1 MIKEIVM
8 EYDALADNKQ
18 VYAQKKQNDTIKLS
32 LKETYPNLNTRELR
46 EITRE
51 SIFAPPE
58 RNISLSGRDI
68 TASDLRYEIATS
80 IENSAALRSSN
91 DTYDMQTDLTESIER
106 INSGTNSTEEYFS
119 WLNTSTDILKNMNDG
134 FVSKEDLEIRNNF
147 LEMSDQREADL
158 MLCLG
163 LLAGSKHHKALEIS
177 KNLQYKLQ
185 KLREIRSA
193 IKLTTRNQCDV
204 DISRAEYERAIPY
217 YKAFKALQKL
227 PFGYDINQ
235 QQKINLG
242 IYYDED
248 DDLDEDSNYYILLIN
263 NALDEMKIED
273 NYYLASNQ
281 YQISNNIT
289 KEQNDLL
296 SDKISDKMQKLS
308 GRRNSFRLKYESLNS
323 NENNIN

>member
-1 MIKEIVM
+1 MTH
-8 EYDALADNKQ
+8 DNLNENKNL
-18 VYAQKKQNDTIKLS
+18 YTQKKQNDIIKLS
-32 LKETYPNLNTRELR
+32 LKETYNSLNARELR

-58 RNISLSGRDI
+58 RKISTGGREI

-80 IENSAALRSSN
+80 IEENASSRFVN
-91 DTYDMQTDLTESIER
+91 NVYDMQTELAENIER

-147 LEMSDQREADL
+147 LETTDQREADL

-163 LLAGSKHHKALEIS
+163 LLAGSKHHKAIEIS

-193 IKLTTRNQCDV
+193 IKLTTRNQADI

-217 YKAFKALQKL
+217 YKVFKTLQKL
-227 PFGYDINQ
+227 PFGYDVAK

-242 IYYDED
+242 IYHDED
-248 DDLDEDSNYYILLIN
+248 DDLQEDYNYYIYLIN
-263 NALDEMKIED
+263 QALDEMKTED
-273 NYYLASNQ
+273 NYYVASNQ
-281 YQISNNIT
+281 YQLAHDMA
-289 KEQNDLL
+289 KEQNEHF
-296 SDKISDKMQKLS
+296 SDKISDKMQKLT
-308 GRRNSFRLKYESLNS
+308 GRRNSFRLKYESLDAAKD
-323 NENNIN
+323 NI